1 MNHDFS
7 TRMGFDCIANTY
19 ARFPLTIQRGQ
30 GVFVWDEQGK
40 KYVDFTSGIAVCSLG
55 HCHPQI
61 LEAVKTQADRLFHI
75 SNLYWTEP
83 QAQLARY
90 LCENSFGE
98 KVFFCNSGAEAVE
111 AAIKLARKFG
121 HENRGPDCYEIICL
135 RGSFH
140 GRTLA
145 AITATGQPVYQRGF
159 EPLVD
164 GFTHVPPNNIHALEL
179 AAGERT
185 AAILLEPILGE
196 GGVIPLET
204 AFLQAARDIAD
215 RIGALVIF
223 DEIQTG
229 IGRTGNLFAYQQA
242 GVMPD
247 VMCLAKALANGLPIG
262 AMVAKDEVMAHLGPG
277 THASTFGGNPL
288 CCAAAVKV
296 MEILTETN
304 ILERVRQ
311 QGSYLKKRLKEL
323 WRSWPDIREVRGR
336 GLMLAVE
343 FERPFPDLSRYLI
356 EKGILAIVPQGRLL
370 RLLPPFLIE
379 KEHIDMLLT
388 ALDEFRQRGS

>member
-1 MNHDFS
+1 MNNDS
-7 TRMGFDCIANTY
+7 GTRMGFDCIANTY
-19 ARFPLTIQRGQ
+19 ARFPITIQRGQ

-61 LEAVKTQADRLFHI
+61 VEAVKTQADRLFHI

-83 QAQLARY
+83 QAKLARL

-121 HENRGPDCYEIICL
+121 HETRGPDCYEIICL

-229 IGRTGNLFAYQQA
+229 MGRTGNLFAHEHA
-242 GVMPD
+242 GVTPD

-262 AMVAKDEVMAHLGPG
+262 ATVAKDEVMAHLGPG

-288 CCAAAVKV
+288 CCAAAIRV
-296 MEILTETN
+296 MEILTETD

-311 QGSYLKKRLKEL
+311 QGSYLKKRLEEL
-323 WRSWPDIREVRGR
+323 SRWWPDIREVRGR
-336 GLMLAVE
+336 GLMVAVE
-343 FERPFPDLSRYLI
+343 FQRPFPDLASHLI

-388 ALDEFRQRGS
+388 ALDEFRQRSS